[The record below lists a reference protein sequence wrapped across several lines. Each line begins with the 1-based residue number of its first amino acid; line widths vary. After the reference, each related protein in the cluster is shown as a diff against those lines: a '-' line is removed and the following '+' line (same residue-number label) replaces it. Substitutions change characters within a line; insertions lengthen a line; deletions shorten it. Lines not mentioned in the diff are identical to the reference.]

1 MKLGTS
7 SLKKK
12 KKNTSVEK
20 DRQSSEDNCCWFPPV
35 SLIGGQKLISAAF
48 IFYYENSRASLVAQM
63 VKNLPADAG
72 NSGSIP
78 GSGRSP
84 GEGRGCPLQYSCLDN
99 PMDRGT
105 WQAIVH
111 GVAKSWTWLND

>member
-12 KKNTSVEK
+12 KHTSVEK
-20 DRQSSEDNCCWFPPV
+20 DIQSSEDNCCWFPPV
-35 SLIGGQKLISAAF
+35 SLIGGQKLKSAAF